1 MTIEIGGRVPAATLH
16 RLTASGLEAVTTEA
30 LFAGKKIVVF
40 GLPGAFTRTCSAR
53 HLPGYVTNAA
63 EILEKGV
70 DAIACVSVNDAFV
83 MNAWGKAH
91 GADGKVMML
100 GDGSG
105 ELTRALGLE
114 LDRRKEGMGMR
125 SQRYAMVVEDGVVTA
140 LAVEPA
146 GQYGVSSAE
155 AILAAL

>member
-1 MTIEIGGRVPAATLH
+1 
-16 RLTASGLEAVTTEA
+16 
-30 LFAGKKIVVF
+30 
-40 GLPGAFTRTCSAR
+40 
-53 HLPGYVTNAA
+53 
-63 EILEKGV
+63 
-70 DAIACVSVNDAFV
+70 
-83 MNAWGKAH
+83 
-91 GADGKVMML
+91 ML

-105 ELTRALGLE
+105 ELTHALGLE

-155 AILAAL
+155 AILTAL